1 MGTQQ
6 SGVLDLLIADLAK
19 DGRILTESRAAAQ
32 QLLNEDPGLNHPDNA
47 NIRRHIE
54 SLPATAVN
62 WSRIS

>member
-19 DGRILTESRAAAQ
+19 DGRILSESRAAAQ
-32 QLLNEDPGLNHPDNA
+32 ALLAEDPNLNSLANA
-47 NIRRHIE
+47 AIRHHIE

>member
-19 DGRILTESRAAAQ
+19 DGRILSESRAAAQ
-32 QLLNEDPGLNHPDNA
+32 SLLAEDPDLARPENG
-47 NIRRHIE
+47 NIRHHID

>member
-1 MGTQQ
+1 
-6 SGVLDLLIADLAK
+6 VLDLLIADLAK
-19 DGRILTESRAAAQ
+19 DGRILSESRAAAQ
-32 QLLNEDPGLNHPDNA
+32 TILTADPNLVQPENG